1 MKEMPQKPQLEKG
14 LYRHYKGGLYRFVD
28 LACDTE
34 TLEWCVVY
42 ESLKRKEENLP
53 SVWVRPYKMF
63 TEKVMVNGEEVSR
76 FQKVS
81 DE

>member
-1 MKEMPQKPQLEKG
+1 MPQKPQFERG
-14 LYRHYKGGLYRFVD
+14 LYRHYKGDLYRFID

-42 ESLKRKEENLP
+42 ESLKRKEESLP

-63 TEKVMVNGEEVSR
+63 TEKVIVNDGEIPR